1 MPESSSERMQIGELA
16 NQAGVSQRTIH
27 YYESLG
33 ILRPTKREG
42 QGYRYYDHTALERL
56 HKINVL
62 KKLGL
67 SLDEI
72 SQVIDLYFEDPGGI
86 RGKQQVL
93 VILEK
98 HLAETDERLSE
109 LQKFRDDLIASIAL
123 MKAYIAAAKGS

>member
-16 NQAGVSQRTIH
+16 NRAGVSQRTIH

-33 ILRPTKREG
+33 LLRPTEREG
-42 QGYRYYDHTALERL
+42 QGYRYYDHTALVRL

-72 SQVIDLYFEDPGGI
+72 GQVIELYFEDPSGI

-93 VILEK
+93 NILEK
-98 HLAETDERLSE
+98 HLAETDERLLE
-109 LQKFRDDLIASIAL
+109 LQKFRDDLVANIAII
-123 MKAYIAAAKGS
+123 KVYIAAAEER